1 MTSPETIKKTY
12 ERNLIQDLHKK
23 NENPDDYM
31 AHVLREIDLEQ
42 LYKVQDYLYID
53 KDQEICAVVLE
64 IKHTELLVEECK
76 SF

>member
-1 MTSPETIKKTY
+1 MQVTSPETIKKTY

-42 LYKVQDYLYID
+42 LYKV
-53 KDQEICAVVLE
+53 
-64 IKHTELLVEECK
+64 
-76 SF
+76 